1 LVRMSVPRVPLFDH
15 DWSSRTVRL
24 IARAQTV
31 MNDLELVLGL
41 PATYYRSGGPD
52 DLSARGNQL

>member
-1 LVRMSVPRVPLFDH
+1 
-15 DWSSRTVRL
+15 
-24 IARAQTV
+24 

-52 DLSARGNQL
+52 DLSARGNQP